1 MKSSREHLLEVIK
14 KIIAEDAGLRQI
26 LSDVLESFSRNDFR
40 RAEKLLFDSFGK
52 YHLTVRKLAKANNSN
67 YVAYKNQT
75 QDEEEIV
82 IQIEDSSSDDEARDS
97 QEGEIVIAIE
107 DSSVDS
113 EEEHT
118 KLPTDKKI
126 IIQLCRK
133 SPEAV
138 KADDIL
144 AKAQKYE
151 WQQVGDM
158 NFIKKETKDTQKYEW
173 QVDSVFSA
181 KTPAKD
187 FPDDCVYMT
196 VMEHYHTLNNVI
208 DRLRAQNDPAACIQV
223 ARSIGCQLSSI
234 LTTLTAHR
242 LIWTDMKPGNLLL
255 TFDYKVVIADTKG
268 IVEPSLI
275 PKRKKTSKT
284 LIFGEISP
292 AFVSE
297 DFLKF
302 RYNNASGPEEA
313 KAIWEREYSYQ
324 LAVTLH
330 ALATASPP
338 RESQEGGDTSF
349 DFSHPVFATE
359 TGQRLQYIIFRL
371 GDNQLLDRMHHEDAA
386 ELLRLI
392 DEPQAFAALQD
403 KVELKIAAAKEASES
418 MYYKGYGIR
427 TPKQID
433 ELVEAMHQ
441 IEIANARHEE
451 AKAQEG
457 WAILKKLKGSL
468 TKLRK
473 SSKEP
478 DISGPLS
485 PVSESRSMRS
495 SSESS
500 ESPPPLNLSR
510 ASEAGLKPKREGRG
524 GSGKGSGKQR
534 SLSLSSAVQS
544 FMTSPRKNEKTPA
557 KSDEK
562 KARSPKSPTKK

>member
-1 MKSSREHLLEVIK
+1 MQSTRENLLKAIK

-67 YVAYKNQT
+67 YVAYQNQI

-107 DSSVDS
+107 DSSVES

-118 KLPTDKKI
+118 KIPTDKKI

-158 NFIKKETKDTQKYEW
+158 NFIKKESKDTQKYEW

-196 VMEHYHTLNNVI
+196 VMEYYHTLNKVI
-208 DRLRAQNDPAACIQV
+208 DRLRAAKDPVACIQV

-255 TFDYKVVIADTKG
+255 TGDYKVVIADTKG

-284 LIFGEISP
+284 LIFGEISS

-297 DFLKF
+297 DFVKF
-302 RYNNASGPEEA
+302 RQNNTSGPEEA

-338 RESQEGGDTSF
+338 RESQVGGDTSF

-359 TGQRLQYIIFRL
+359 AGQRLQYIIFRL

-392 DEPQAFAALQD
+392 DEPQAFAELQD

-418 MYYKGYGIR
+418 MYKGYGIR
-427 TPKQID
+427 SPKQID
-433 ELVEAMHQ
+433 ELVEAMHK

-457 WAILKKLKGSL
+457 WALLKKLKVSL

-478 DISGPLS
+478 DISAPLS
-485 PVSESRSMRS
+485 PVSDGRSMRS
-495 SSESS
+495 NSESN
-500 ESPPPLNLSR
+500 ESPPPLLTSR
-510 ASEAGLKPKREGRG
+510 ASDAGLKPKREGRG

-534 SLSLSSAVQS
+534 SLSLSGAVQS
-544 FMTSPRKNEKTPA
+544 FMTSPRKKEKAPT
-557 KSDEK
+557 KSEEK
-562 KARSPKSPTKK
+562 KSGSWKNPSKK